1 VIEVPPGTPLVTLAD
16 AVLAD
21 AVTSAAAHAAAGARV
36 VTFTPAIA
44 VGPTPADDD
53 VEIVVVVCLTP
64 VDERDVLRA
73 AVEDGGRAI
82 PVLGLATDETG
93 RPSVIP
99 ASLDLLGDPSL
110 RDLHVAVPAFDDD
123 EARARV
129 WGRLRDRQ
137 VEARHQLAEV
147 GAGAWASLPPVGAD
161 PWASAGAF
169 AAGILAGRV
178 AAGNR
183 RWRAQLRR

>member
-1 VIEVPPGTPLVTLAD
+1 MIEVPPGTPLVTLAD